1 MDGIFLATK
10 MLKNNRKQLT
20 KVVLPKLRFS
30 SKSNI
35 GFYTKLKKKKIT
47 ITKFNVLSSEKF
59 KRHTVIKLQYYLF
72 FFGEVLKIAI
82 IRLDYCSCPIGLWK
96 ISSQP

>member
-10 MLKNNRKQLT
+10 MLKNNRKLLT
-20 KVVLPKLRFS
+20 KVVLQKLKFS
-30 SKSNI
+30 CKSNI
-35 GFYTKLKKKKIT
+35 GFYTKLKKKIT